1 MSSGVLLYVE
11 PRWPWRKRHDRITW
25 GIRALTRLSR
35 PHLPRAGQVNDAKAR
50 MYWWALDDNAPA
62 RSAQMMIDGRP
73 YHDLFDDE
81 KKVGLFESGLCPLA
95 LLSGGHS
102 RTP

>member
-1 MSSGVLLYVE
+1 
-11 PRWPWRKRHDRITW
+11 
-25 GIRALTRLSR
+25 
-35 PHLPRAGQVNDAKAR
+35 